1 MNAALA
7 VLLSFLLF
15 FAAPPTPTST
25 STPAPTPLGQPPRL
39 LRFQTPDYPSIAWQ
53 SNIHGKVLMKIL
65 VHKDGRFAFT
75 DEIQGPPML
84 VSAAKTNLCSWVFA
98 ANESDEPVPL
108 QVEYEYRIDKHRTTD
123 QLSSEVTVELPDH
136 VTIVAPEYSLACV
149 NNKKKSKWRFW
160 GN

>member
-1 MNAALA
+1 MRVILAL
-7 VLLSFLLF
+7 VCSFLLF
-15 FAAPPTPTST
+15 FAAPATPTST
-25 STPAPTPLGQPPRL
+25 STPAPTPLGQAPRL
-39 LRFQTPDYPSIAWQ
+39 LRFQTPDYPPIAWQ
-53 SNIHGKVLMKIL
+53 SNIHGKVSMKIL

-84 VSAAKTNLCSWVFA
+84 VSAAKTNLCSWIFA

-123 QLSSEVTVELPDH
+123 QLTSQITVELPGH
-136 VTIVAPEYSLACV
+136 VTIVAPEYSPACLCV
-149 NNKKKSKWRFW
+149 KKKSKWRFW